1 MIFGNEG
8 RQGWVGNIIVGLVGA
23 VIGGFLGNLLFDVDV
38 IKWSI
43 EGFLVSVAGALILLF
58 AMRKLS

>member
-1 MIFGNEG
+1 
-8 RQGWVGNIIVGLVGA
+8 